1 MKNIWESNMQV
12 KVITDRY
19 VHFDGNGNITKI
31 ARNPDNQ
38 EESIKVGFDKVKA
51 MLEGRES
58 LIDYKVE
65 YDFLDKQHVLKHINT
80 WKQDQLKDAFMLEI
94 INDENPD
101 VTIVQDKKQRVWKLV
116 LGKDFLKSVNDQD
129 LTVDPTVQ
137 YYSITKKHD
146 PNVLY
151 RLLKFVK
158 NGDEYTA
165 PFEYDFEVDTVSLS
179 IYTVRKFSTYSYEV
193 IDE

>member
-1 MKNIWESNMQV
+1 MQV

-19 VHFDGNGNITKI
+19 VHFDSNGNITKI
-31 ARNPDNQ
+31 ARNPDEQ
-38 EESIKVGFDKVKA
+38 EESIKVPFDKVKG

-58 LIDYKVE
+58 LVDYKVE
-65 YDFLDKQHVLKHINT
+65 YDFLDKQYVLKHINT

-94 INDENPD
+94 GTDKNAD
-101 VTIVQDKKQRVWKLV
+101 VIIIQDKKHSVWRLT
-116 LGKDFLKSVNDQD
+116 LSNDFLKSIKQQD
-129 LTVDPTVQ
+129 LTVDPTLQ
-137 YYSITKKHD
+137 YYSITKKYD

-158 NGDEYTA
+158 NGDEYTV
-165 PFEYDFEVDTVSLS
+165 PFEHEFEVDDIPLS

-193 IDE
+193 VNE